1 MEIVEHN
8 APDIE
13 PAWHSEA
20 GTCPSIGNFQADS
33 DKYDNGTSSWVA
45 TAERKK
51 IQSSLPL

>member
-33 DKYDNGTSSWVA
+33 DKYDNGT
-45 TAERKK
+45 
-51 IQSSLPL
+51 